1 MARIGILT
9 AWASRAN
16 GGVFEAVAAHCD
28 VVRRCGHEPRVFA
41 LVEPEA
47 DRDRARFGETPVA
60 LFPVAGP
67 AKIGFA
73 PTLVAGLH
81 TARLDLLHLHGI
93 WMYPSHAGASWAA
106 RTGRPYLVSPHG
118 MLDPW
123 ITGRGRLKKSAAKLA
138 YERRSWRRATTFH
151 ALTAHEATHIA
162 AVTRRRDNAVLIPN
176 AGPEAVAETPSPR
189 GPTVLYLGRIHP
201 KKNVASL
208 LAAWRKARPAL
219 APLGARLE
227 IAGWGAAEDVAALR
241 AQLAAGR
248 DHDITFHGPVFG
260 DAKDRLLA
268 EARFLALPSHSEG
281 LPMVI
286 LEAWARGTPVL
297 MSNACNLPEG
307 FASGAAIDCG
317 TGIESVAAALREA
330 FALSDPEWQAKA
342 AAARTLAAETFSP
355 EAVTQAW
362 QAAYAR
368 LLTRPNQRGPE

>member
-1 MARIGILT
+1 VTKARIGILT

-28 VVRRCGHEPRVFA
+28 VVRRCGHEPQVFA

-47 DRDRARFGETPVA
+47 DRDRARFGDTPVA
-60 LFPVAGP
+60 LFPVTGP

-81 TARLDLLHLHGI
+81 AARLDLLHLHGI

-106 RTGRPYLVSPHG
+106 RTRRPYLVSPHG

-151 ALTAHEATHIA
+151 ALTAHEAAHIS
-162 AVTRRRDNAVLIPN
+162 AVTRRRDDAVVIPN
-176 AGPEAVAETPSPR
+176 AGPDAIADAPTPR
-189 GPTVLYLGRIHP
+189 GSTVLYLGRIHP
-201 KKNVASL
+201 KKNVGTL
-208 LAAWRKARPAL
+208 VAAWRAARPVL
-219 APLGARLE
+219 KPLGARLE
-227 IAGWGAAEDVAALR
+227 IAGWGAPEDVAALR

-248 DHDITFHGPVFG
+248 DDDIAFLGPVFG
-260 DAKDRLLA
+260 EVKERLIA
-268 EARFLALPSHSEG
+268 GARFLALPSHSEG

-286 LEAWARGTPVL
+286 LEAWAKGTPVL
-297 MSNACNLPEG
+297 MSSACNLPEG
-307 FASGAAIDCG
+307 FAGGAAIDCG
-317 TGIESVAAALREA
+317 TGIESVATALRAA
-330 FALSDPEWQAKA
+330 FALSDTEWRAKA
-342 AAARTLAAETFSP
+342 LAAGRFSP
-355 EAVTQAW
+355 DAVTQAW

-368 LLTRPNQRGPE
+368 LLTRSTQRGPE